1 MEMSQNTAL
10 EVLGFWRSV
19 TLETV
24 RRDAPDLTARQMALL
39 LTVYLT
45 EAPHTVRGLA
55 GQLKASKPAITRALD
70 TLSQMGFVKRK
81 RDEADKRNVLVQ
93 RTVAGSVYLREFAD
107 IIQTGKA
114 EPVLN

>member
-24 RRDAPDLTARQMALL
+24 RRDAPDLTSRQMALL

-55 GQLKASKPAITRALD
+55 DQLKASKPAITRALD

-81 RDEADKRNVLVQ
+81 RDETDKRNVLVQ
-93 RTVAGSVYLREFAD
+93 RTVGGSVYLREFAD
-107 IIQTGKA
+107 IIQTGSA

>member
-1 MEMSQNTAL
+1 MEMSHNTAL
-10 EVLGFWRSV
+10 EALGFWRTV

-45 EAPHTVRGLA
+45 SAPQTVRGLA
-55 GQLKASKPAITRALD
+55 EQLNASKPAITRALD
-70 TLSQMGFVKRK
+70 TLSQMGFVRRK

-93 RTVAGSVYLREFAD
+93 RTVSGSVYLREFAD
-107 IIQTGKA
+107 IIQAGA
-114 EPVLN
+114 SEPALT